1 MSRTGILLL
10 LLAATA
16 VHAGSGTLTHA
27 GVKGAGSAMAF
38 LDVCEVAG
46 LAPEGIT
53 ERYRESARKGLT
65 KSYWQAVDRQYQ
77 SSLREQTMYL
87 VSKDAWLPFDVE
99 PIACEQIAKVS
110 EQLIKNYDEL
120 ARLAEEQE

>member
-1 MSRTGILLL
+1 MNRLPVLLILFAVMS
-10 LLAATA
+10 AQ
-16 VHAGSGTLTHA
+16 AGTGTLTHA
-27 GVKGAGSAMAF
+27 GVKSAGSAMAF

-65 KSYWQAVDRQYQ
+65 KAYWQAVDRQYQ

-110 EQLIKNYDEL
+110 EQLIKNYDDL
-120 ARLAEEQE
+120 AALAEED